1 MSAIYD
7 CANQEQLLAGLRH
20 ARRAISLGELVVL
33 PTDTV
38 YGIAADAFSPEAV
51 SRLLDAKGRT
61 RATPPPV
68 LVPNI
73 DTVRALV
80 SELPVEIEGLLEA
93 CWPGALTVVLPA
105 QPSLTWDLGDS
116 AGTVALRMPDHALT
130 RELLNE
136 TGPLAVSSAN
146 KTGLPPAIDVLG
158 AQDMLRDSVSVY
170 LDDGTSDWGIPST
183 IIDATAL
190 ISGGDGKVR
199 ILREGAVRVRKLRE
213 ILGEHLA
220 EGGSAE

>member
-38 YGIAADAFSPEAV
+38 YGVAADAFSPEAV
-51 SRLLDAKGRT
+51 NRLLDAKGRT

-80 SELPVEIEGLLEA
+80 SEVPAEIETLLTE

-105 QPSLTWDLGDS
+105 QPSLNWDLGDS

-146 KTGLPPAIDVLG
+146 KTGMPAAIDILG
-158 AQDMLRDSVSVY
+158 AQDMLRESVSVY
-170 LDDGTSDWGIPST
+170 LDDGNSDWGIPST
-183 IIDATAL
+183 IVDATGL
-190 ISGGDGKVR
+190 IAGGDGKVR

-213 ILGEHLA
+213 VLGDHLA